1 MLRKSKQI
9 KLGCIKAFF
18 RVGIYCHIKK
28 LPQITTCILCADLV
42 DTRTS
47 KCIQSFFFC
56 FFFLLTL
63 IWNIKAKTV
72 WIDSSI
78 TLSSSL

>member
-47 KCIQSFFFC
+47 KCIQSFFLC
-56 FFFLLTL
+56 VFLLPPYVNMEHKGKNCL
-63 IWNIKAKTV
+63 
-72 WIDSSI
+72 D
-78 TLSSSL
+78 